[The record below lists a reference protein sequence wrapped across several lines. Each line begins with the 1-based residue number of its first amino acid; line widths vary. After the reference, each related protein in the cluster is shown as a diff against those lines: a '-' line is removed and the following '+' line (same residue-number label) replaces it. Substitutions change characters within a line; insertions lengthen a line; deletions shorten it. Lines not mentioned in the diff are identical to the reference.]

1 MTTPTSWQVPVPSVL
16 VASFYAPAWTLPRP
30 AAVAYSQIPWIS
42 LASRTPA
49 AAAAL
54 SG

>member
-16 VASFYAPAWTLPRP
+16 VASFYAPAGTLPRP
-30 AAVAYSQIPWIS
+30 AAVGCSQIPWIS

>member
-1 MTTPTSWQVPVPSVL
+1 MTTPTRWQVPVPSVL

-30 AAVAYSQIPWIS
+30 AAVAYGQIPWIS

-49 AAAAL
+49 AAAPL
-54 SG
+54 GG